1 MPYARP
7 VLRLRLT
14 ALNLRGCGLD
24 ASMTPLAPLAPARVA
39 VLRALDSTSGATKCV
54 DFSGQ
59 VHCDPARGCQTRGV
73 ELTNLALAFTFASAM
88 AAGRGPGTDPA
99 SAITARDRAPDASE
113 PPPVVATPA
122 VSSGSG
128 KAPIAVRLKLG
139 GELGAL
145 GVAYHSLQ
153 FGSNGTRFD
162 LRRDGRQDTMFFF
175 ARISTELEIDD
186 HHEIILLYQPLRLRT
201 QTVLERDL
209 VADDETFAAGSGVDL
224 FYGFDFYRI
233 SYAYDFLTDL
243 DDEIAIG
250 FSMQFRNFRSS
261 YVSTDGEQ
269 AVVNTNFGPVPAF
282 KFRGRHQLKR
292 ANFWYGAEVDG
303 FYANLPFINGGD
315 DPVEGLIVD
324 ASLRAGVTV
333 AKIVKPFFNVRYLGG
348 GSKGTSNDKVGGGDG
363 FTRNW
368 LHIVA
373 VSLGV
378 EVAIPV
384 TKRDREAR
392 DREVAARKAKR
403 KAKRRR

>member
-1 MPYARP
+1 M
-7 VLRLRLT
+7 
-14 ALNLRGCGLD
+14 
-24 ASMTPLAPLAPARVA
+24 
-39 VLRALDSTSGATKCV
+39 
-54 DFSGQ
+54 
-59 VHCDPARGCQTRGV
+59 
-73 ELTNLALAFTFASAM
+73 ELTSLALAFTFASAL
-88 AAGRGPGTDPA
+88 AAGPGPGADPA
-99 SAITARDRAPDASE
+99 SAITAGDRAPDAVLAVEWVGQDATDGAGAAPSHARSAAPDDDASA

-122 VSSGSG
+122 VSSGST

-201 QTVLERDL
+201 QTVLESDL

-243 DDEIAIG
+243 DDEVAIG

-282 KFRGRHQLKR
+282 KFRGRHQLTR

-348 GSKGTSNDKVGGGDG
+348 GAKGTSSDEVGGGDG